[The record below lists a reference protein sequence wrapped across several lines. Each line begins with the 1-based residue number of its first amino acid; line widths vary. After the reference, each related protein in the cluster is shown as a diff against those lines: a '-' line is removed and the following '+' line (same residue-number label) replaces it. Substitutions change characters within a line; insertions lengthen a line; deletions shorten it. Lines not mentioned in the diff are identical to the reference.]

1 MWIKNIVQELIK
13 KHGTNNPFEI
23 ASQMNI
29 HVIERDLHEDIYG
42 FYRYVRRNKFIF
54 INSNIAKYKKFH
66 VCSHELGH
74 STLHPDL
81 NTPFMMSNTFLS
93 VDRIEREANRF
104 AAELLIPDE
113 SFIEYNNIYDIASI
127 HQVPIELVQL
137 KCEKLFF

>member
-1 MWIKNIVQELIK
+1 MWIKSTVQDLVG

-23 ASQMNI
+23 ARQMNI
-29 HVIERDLHEDIYG
+29 HIVEHDLHEDILG

-54 INSNIAKYKKFH
+54 INSNIAEYKKNH

-93 VDRIEREANRF
+93 VDKIEREADRF

-113 SFIEYNNIYDIASI
+113 IFKEYNNIYEIASSL
-127 HQVPIELVQL
+127 QVPLELVKL
-137 KCEKLFF
+137 KREKLF